1 MTTENKEP
9 NETDEQIRNSQ
20 EYLLLDEYE
29 NEVNEVLNRFCVTT
43 LARREKGDLLA
54 TPIPAIDAITIL
66 SNLSDD
72 CIVGTIGHSNQ
83 ITTASELQTNLFRL
97 SAFCLSQAV
106 RLSES
111 VRKETKKH
119 HG

>member
-1 MTTENKEP
+1 MSTEN
-9 NETDEQIRNSQ
+9 NQQYETDVQIRESQ

-29 NEVNEVLNRFCVTT
+29 DEVNEVLNRFCVTT
-43 LARREKGDLLA
+43 LAGREKGDLLA
-54 TPIPAIDAITIL
+54 NPIPAIDAITIL
-66 SNLSDD
+66 SHLSDD

-111 VRKETKKH
+111 VRIEVKKVK
-119 HG
+119 